1 MKKFNN
7 NLLIHV
13 RYWQLFTIVRL
24 FPVEMTSKIFIVNDY
39 TCIYNI
45 CNIFMYP
52 YHYSSNFTA
61 KKDILILFH
70 KLIII

>member
-52 YHYSSNFTA
+52 YHY
-61 KKDILILFH
+61 
-70 KLIII
+70 